1 MAIPSY
7 ICPTGIK
14 LADGGV
20 LQLAHS
26 KSIAMQTDGSDPPQY
41 RQDTIPTAGGV
52 ESGSR
57 PYYNFAPDSK
67 AECSVTRD
75 WVFTLSNGY
84 SIKVH
89 RQGYVD
95 GDYGFVTLSAGLYE
109 GATKITTFPSYDGAV
124 FGTSGG
130 MVGRLGL
137 VASYDTANKK
147 QNLYMGLYSH
157 RIYANNDE
165 QAYSI
170 YSAFNIYQY
179 ITVKNLFGLPGPYDD
194 GGGTEEG
201 GGGGTFTN
209 IDDPLPIPNLPIVD
223 LGENGLFTIYNP
235 NTLDLKAIGSFLWTG
250 LFDVD
255 TFKKL
260 FSDPMQAIISLGI
273 IPGGDLITSTA
284 ERKIVFGNVDTGVSS
299 VVVTSQWMEVNCGF
313 VTIPEFWGNYLDYNP
328 YTKLRLYLP
337 YIGEIDLNAD
347 DLIGKYYNDKDIQ
360 IGVVYHIDVITGA
373 CVAYVTRGEGLEVDA
388 RNDVFYTATGNV
400 LMQIPVTG
408 NDFKG
413 AYSAI
418 LGIAGAAIAGGT
430 AAAAVKGATTGTIS
444 TGAAIAAAS
453 ASIANVNSE
462 KESIRHSGN
471 MCGTAGIM
479 GTQKPYIYIDRP
491 SQAEPYKQG
500 EYTGYPSLIHHDRI
514 GQVSGY
520 TILYSVRLTGIHATT
535 AELAEIERFLLEG
548 VIL

>member
-20 LQLAHS
+20 LQLAHA
-26 KSIAMQTDGSDPPQY
+26 KSIAMQTDGSNPPQY

-67 AECSVTRD
+67 GDCSVTRD

-89 RQGYVD
+89 RNGYVD
-95 GDYGFVTLSAGLYE
+95 GDYGFVTLSGGLYQ
-109 GATKITTFPSYDGAV
+109 GSTLISTLVSFDGAV

-147 QNLYMGLYSH
+147 QNLYMGFYSH
-157 RIYANNDE
+157 RIYSNNNE
-165 QAYSI
+165 QAYAI
-170 YSAFNIYQY
+170 YNGFNIYQY
-179 ITVKNLFGLPGPYDD
+179 ITVKNLTGLPGPYDD

-201 GGGGTFTN
+201 GGGGTFEK
-209 IDDPLPIPNLPIVD
+209 IDDPLPVPNLPTVNIA
-223 LGENGLFTIYNP
+223 ENGLFTIYNP
-235 NTLDLKAIGSFLWTG
+235 EPADLLSLGNFLWTD
-250 LFDVD
+250 LFDVNN
-255 TFKKL
+255 FKKL
-260 FSDPMQAIISLGI
+260 LSDPMEAIISLSI
-273 IPGGDLITSTA
+273 IPGGDLTLTQNDKNLI
-284 ERKIVFGNVDTGVSS
+284 FGNSDSGVDCK
-299 VVVTSQWMEVNCGF
+299 VVTSQWLVVNCGF

-347 DLIGKYYNDKDIQ
+347 DLIGPYYNDKDIQ

-373 CVAYVTRGEGLEVDA
+373 CVAYVTRGEGSGEDA

-400 LMQIPVTG
+400 LMQIPITG

-418 LGIAGAAIAGGT
+418 IGIAGAAIAGGT
-430 AAAAVKGATTGTIS
+430 AAAAVKGATSGSIGA
-444 TGAAIAAAS
+444 GAAVAGVS
-453 ASIANVNSE
+453 ATIANVTSE

-471 MCGTAGIM
+471 MAGTAGIM

-500 EYTGYPSLIHHDRI
+500 EYTGYPSLIQHDRI